1 MNCYKVHGRG
11 RGEREGA
18 HSGKSIYRVRHVGS
32 NYSSSSLSLRRLEFG
47 VGIAGVRWPTV
58 TLEEGVEVVGKIG
71 DSGGGLRGGSLTIGG
86 LGTGWGTAFTR
97 AVAVPAIGD
106 GEDGGGGP
114 SAIESL

>member
-71 DSGGGLRGGSLTIGG
+71 VGS
-86 LGTGWGTAFTR
+86 GWGQCGMVR
-97 AVAVPAIGD
+97 VPPVRVVARQPVG
-106 GEDGGGGP
+106 
-114 SAIESL
+114 